1 MLLASATSFNF
12 DDDNELIKSNR
23 SFRPANG
30 STAAINPLLDYKY
43 KKHDRN
49 ELINVIDQLDADN
62 RTLKRQL
69 ESNFIFK

>member
-1 MLLASATSFNF
+1 MLASATSFVI
-12 DDDNELIKSNR
+12 DDDNEFMKSQRTFR
-23 SFRPANG
+23 SANG
-30 STAAINPLLDYKY
+30 STAVINPLLDYKY

-69 ESNFIFK
+69 ESNI